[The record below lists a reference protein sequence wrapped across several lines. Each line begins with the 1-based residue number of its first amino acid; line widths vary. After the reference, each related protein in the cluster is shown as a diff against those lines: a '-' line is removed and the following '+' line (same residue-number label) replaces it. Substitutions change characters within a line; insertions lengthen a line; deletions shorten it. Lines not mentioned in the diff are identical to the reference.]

1 MPKPPYSD
9 EEVRRYFQNP
19 SARRASARPGAP
31 SGQGGDGARREA
43 PKRST
48 APADPKGQALWGLK
62 RVLLGVA
69 ILVGI
74 GLVALGALAFTL
86 PGLEAIEKPDLS
98 RSAVAYTADGVELAR
113 YYAGENRLWV
123 PYDSISAHVVE
134 ALVSTEDKRFYDH
147 WGIDVLRTAAIPY
160 HVLTGNP
167 QGGSTI
173 TQQLARNLYKTIGR
187 DRSVV
192 RKLKEWMTA
201 VQIERRYTKREII
214 EMYLNTVEFG
224 ANAWGIQ
231 SASQTF
237 FSKDA
242 AGLDVLESATLV
254 GMLQAVSRYNP
265 VRNPENAQRR
275 RNIVLSLMVE
285 NGKLAQADFNRLREQ
300 PVRTEFRSFEI
311 TKSIAP
317 YFAMYVQDW
326 LKRWAK
332 EAGHDENFI
341 YQTGLV
347 VTTTLDS
354 RLQQRAQAAVDA
366 EMPGLQAVVD
376 YEWSRQN
383 GYSLG
388 QDVQPYVRAARNVEP
403 FAYFWNANPRIVNEW
418 LKGTDRFRELR
429 ASGVDEDA
437 ALQQLRRD
445 EAFADSLR
453 ARKTRLETGLIAVD
467 PNTGYVKTWV
477 GGRDLK
483 MDWYDHVVTARRQP
497 GSTFKP
503 FVYTVAIDNGYAP
516 DQAIGGGPF
525 TWVGEGPCRGQ
536 RWSPGNMGGGGNK
549 SLRSALATS
558 DNFVTARLVTQVNP
572 RNVALYAQ
580 RMGITSP
587 LIPQGVRAEC
597 YMSLALGTSDV
608 NLFELS
614 AAYATLANGGL
625 YNEPTV
631 VTRIEDR
638 FGNVLYEAEPKPREA
653 LTEETAYTVVDMM
666 RGAVQH
672 GTAVRLKSMYGLG
685 SLDLAAKTGTTQGN
699 ADGWFMAMHPELVVG
714 AWVGFNDRRIAFR
727 STFWGQGAH
736 NAMYVVGNFLKR
748 VQESPV
754 ALDAEAK
761 FPEVQLSRFEEAIPA
776 TDAPDPVQVDRE
788 NRPTAPADD
797 PEQGRVDW

>member
-516 DQAIGGGPF
+516 DQAIGG
-525 TWVGEGPCRGQ
+525 
-536 RWSPGNMGGGGNK
+536 
-549 SLRSALATS
+549 
-558 DNFVTARLVTQVNP
+558 
-572 RNVALYAQ
+572 
-580 RMGITSP
+580 
-587 LIPQGVRAEC
+587 
-597 YMSLALGTSDV
+597 
-608 NLFELS
+608 
-614 AAYATLANGGL
+614 
-625 YNEPTV
+625 
-631 VTRIEDR
+631 
-638 FGNVLYEAEPKPREA
+638 
-653 LTEETAYTVVDMM
+653 
-666 RGAVQH
+666 
-672 GTAVRLKSMYGLG
+672 
-685 SLDLAAKTGTTQGN
+685 
-699 ADGWFMAMHPELVVG
+699 
-714 AWVGFNDRRIAFR
+714 
-727 STFWGQGAH
+727 
-736 NAMYVVGNFLKR
+736 
-748 VQESPV
+748 
-754 ALDAEAK
+754 
-761 FPEVQLSRFEEAIPA
+761 LSRGWARGRAGASAGARATWAGEATRA
-776 TDAPDPVQVDRE
+776 SA
-788 NRPTAPADD
+788 RPLPPQTTS
-797 PEQGRVDW
+797 